1 VTYDLSGKCGAT
13 VPSGAWGD
21 RFDIRRCA
29 GINVSPNEGSGDRDD
44 RHSYTQACIRQNSL
58 SSADSNAYVATVAE
72 GSGSVGCEFHDEVGV
87 KGGAD
92 PFQQRNRGHYAAR
105 FKP

>member
-1 VTYDLSGKCGAT
+1 MAQTLLPRWIFLA
-13 VPSGAWGD
+13 
-21 RFDIRRCA
+21 IQ
-29 GINVSPNEGSGDRDD
+29 IDD
-44 RHSYTQACIRQNSL
+44 VDVHAFRVNLYNFTITNAR